1 MRSEI
6 ARALTVW
13 SRVTPLTFEYRRPV
27 RGPSQ
32 DHVDIDIKFEVGD
45 HGDADPFDGLGG
57 TLAHAFF
64 PVWGG
69 DIHFDKEEKFT
80 KGRDYGT
87 NLMQTSAHEFGHSLG
102 LRCSDMIQDF
112 NIHRNDECFRHSDV
126 KDALMSPFYR
136 GYQPEVTL
144 HPDDVAGITEL
155 YGARREEAATRPPTQ
170 RPLPPVQPPP
180 SPAPPGPSGG
190 GGGGAGGGAIVFP
203 GGGGRPGVEARA

>member
-6 ARALTVW
+6 SRALTVW

-102 LRCSDMIQDF
+102 LRCIDMIQDF
-112 NIHRNDECFRHSDV
+112 N
-126 KDALMSPFYR
+126 
-136 GYQPEVTL
+136 Q
-144 HPDDVAGITEL
+144 
-155 YGARREEAATRPPTQ
+155 
-170 RPLPPVQPPP
+170 
-180 SPAPPGPSGG
+180 
-190 GGGGAGGGAIVFP
+190 
-203 GGGGRPGVEARA
+203 

>member
-6 ARALTVW
+6 SRALTVW
-13 SRVTPLTFEYRRPV
+13 ARVTPLTFEYRRPV

-80 KGRDYGT
+80 KGRNYGT

-102 LRCSDMIQDF
+102 LRCIDMIQDF

-170 RPLPPVQPPP
+170 RPLPPVQPP
-180 SPAPPGPSGG
+180 STPAPPGPS

-203 GGGGRPGVEARA
+203 GGGGRPDVEARA